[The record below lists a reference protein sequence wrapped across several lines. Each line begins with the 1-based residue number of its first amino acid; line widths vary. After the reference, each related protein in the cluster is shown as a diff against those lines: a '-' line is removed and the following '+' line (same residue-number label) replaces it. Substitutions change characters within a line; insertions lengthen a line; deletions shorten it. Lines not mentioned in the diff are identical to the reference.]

1 MPKIF
6 FTGGGSAGHVTP
18 NIALIKELYSDFE
31 IGYVGESSSVEEKLI
46 SSISVSFFP
55 IKSGKLRRYFSLK
68 NILDPFK
75 VTIGFLQSMRL
86 CIREQPDLVF
96 SKGGY
101 VSVPLVLAARV
112 LKIPIIAHESDVTP
126 GLANRLTF
134 PFCSKICLTFPTA
147 GDRLSDDRVL
157 VTGTPLR
164 RALIDAD
171 AKKGLQLLNFENN
184 MPILLV
190 FGGSKGARFLNE
202 LIFRL
207 RDRLLESFNVVH
219 ITGEGNCSGDT
230 EMEGYIQRE
239 FLHQNFGDVLAAAS
253 VVVSRAGA
261 NSIYE
266 LLALRKPHLLVPL
279 PKDASRGDQLENARK
294 FCELGYSRYV
304 EESLLTDDIFFREI
318 KNLMENKAAVEERI
332 ANFKVPDSVSMIVK
346 EIKKITD
353 QTIVQT

>member
-46 SSISVSFFP
+46 SGISVPFFP
-55 IKSGKLRRYFSLK
+55 IKSGKLRRYFSFK

-75 VTIGFLQSMRL
+75 VIIGFLQSMRL

-219 ITGEGNCSGDT
+219 ITGEGNSPAKGN
-230 EMEGYIQRE
+230 EGYIQRE
-239 FLHQNFGDVLAAAS
+239 FLHQIWDVLAAAS

-266 LLALRKPHLLVPL
+266 LLSLRKPHLLVPFL
-279 PKDASRGDQLENARK
+279 KSQPWRSARNARK
-294 FCELGYSRYV
+294 FHELV
-304 EESLLTDDIFFREI
+304 TVVTL
-318 KNLMENKAAVEERI
+318 KNSAHG
-332 ANFKVPDSVSMIVK
+332 
-346 EIKKITD
+346 
-353 QTIVQT
+353 

>member
-6 FTGGGSAGHVTP
+6 FTGGGTAGHVTP
-18 NIALIKELYSDFE
+18 NIALIRELYSDYE

-46 SSISVSFFP
+46 SSISVPFFR
-55 IKSGKLRRYFSLK
+55 IKSGKLRRYFSIK
-68 NILDPFK
+68 NIFDPFK
-75 VTIGFLQSMRL
+75 VIVGFLQSIRL
-86 CIREQPDLVF
+86 CIRERPDLVF

-101 VSVPLVLAARV
+101 VAVPLVLAARV

-134 PFCSKICLTFPTA
+134 PFCSKICLTFPAT
-147 GDRLSDDRVL
+147 GRQLSDNRVL

-207 RDRLLESFNVVH
+207 RDRLLESFNIVH
-219 ITGEGNCSGDT
+219 ITGEGNCSGET
-230 EMEGYIQRE
+230 EMKGYIQRE
-239 FLHQNFGDVLAAAS
+239 FLHQDFGDVLAAAS

-266 LLALRKPHLLVPL
+266 LLSLRKPHLLVPL
-279 PKDASRGDQLENARK
+279 PKEASRGDQLENARK
-294 FCELGYSRYV
+294 FCELGYSRYI
-304 EESLLTDDIFFREI
+304 EESLLTDDNFIREI
-318 KNLMENKAAVEERI
+318 KNLLETKTSIEKRL
-332 ANFKVPDSVSMIVK
+332 ANFKAPDSVSMIVK
-346 EIKKITD
+346 EIKKITG
-353 QTIVQT
+353 QTIV

>member
-6 FTGGGSAGHVTP
+6 FTGGGTAGHVTP
-18 NIALIKELYSDFE
+18 NIALIRELYSDFE

-46 SSISVSFFP
+46 SSISVPFFR
-55 IKSGKLRRYFSLK
+55 IKSGKLRRYFSIK
-68 NILDPFK
+68 NITDPFK
-75 VTIGFLQSMRL
+75 VIVGFLQSMRL
-86 CIREQPDLVF
+86 CLREQPDLVF

-134 PFCSKICLTFPTA
+134 PFCSKICLTFPATEEQLN
-147 GDRLSDDRVL
+147 DNRVV

-164 RALIDAD
+164 RALLDAN
-171 AKKGLQLLNFENN
+171 AKKGLRLLKFDNN
-184 MPILLV
+184 IPILLV

-207 RDRLLESFNVVH
+207 RDRLLESFNIVH
-219 ITGEGNCSGDT
+219 ITGEGNCSREL
-230 EMEGYIQRE
+230 EMKGYIQKE
-239 FLHQNFGDVLAAAS
+239 FLHQSFGDVLAAAS

-279 PKDASRGDQLENARK
+279 PKNASRGDQLENARK
-294 FCELGYSRYV
+294 FCELGYSRYI
-304 EESLLTDDIFFREI
+304 EERLLTDDIFIREI
-318 KNLMENKAAVEERI
+318 KNLMETKTAVEKRM
-332 ANFKVPDSVSMIVK
+332 ANFKAPDAIPMIVK

-353 QTIVQT
+353 QTIV